1 MKWSVFRVDSAESTT
16 KKLITEFA
24 IKETGWMSV
33 RGLCE
38 PQKYQSEL
46 ELWLNEGQL
55 VNSGWEERVVPG
67 T

>member
-1 MKWSVFRVDSAESTT
+1 MISLRVDSAESTT

-24 IKETGWMSV
+24 IKETRWMSV

-46 ELWLNEGQL
+46 EL
-55 VNSGWEERVVPG
+55 
-67 T
+67 